1 MLNGIA
7 TFAPTTNYARLSS
20 LAYPT
25 VTPVIEATAG
35 AVTYTVAQILGGLIL
50 RDALSGAKADLLPT
64 AAAIVAAIEGCQVGT
79 SFRTLI
85 RNTGAG
91 AGSITLTTNTGLTL
105 SGTMVIV
112 FQQQKELTFV
122 VTNNIV
128 GSEAVTVYSMGVSAA
143 I

>member
-1 MLNGIA
+1 MTGGIP
-7 TFAPTTNYARLSS
+7 TYAPTTNYARFST

-25 VTPVIEATAG
+25 VTPTVEAGAG
-35 AVTYTVAQILGGLIL
+35 AVTYTVAEILSGLLL

-64 AAAIVAAIEGCQVGT
+64 AAALVAAIEGCQVGT
-79 SFRTLI
+79 SWRTLI

-112 FQQQKELTFV
+112 FQQQKELLFV
-122 VTNNIV
+122 VTNATP
-128 GSEAVTVYSMGVSAA
+128 GSEAITVYSYGVSVA

>member
-1 MLNGIA
+1 MVNGI
-7 TFAPTTNYARLSS
+7 PTYGPNTNYARLTT

-25 VTPVIEATAG
+25 VTPAVEATAG
-35 AVTYTVAQILGGLIL
+35 AVTYTVAQILSGLLL

-79 SFRTLI
+79 SFRTWI

-105 SGTMVIV
+105 SGTVAIV
-112 FQQQKELTFV
+112 FQQQKELLFV
-122 VTNNIV
+122 VTNATP
-128 GSEAVTVYSMGVSAA
+128 GSEAVTVYSLGASVA